1 MVSTVSI
8 IFIVINMLLG
18 IMIPVGLLIYF
29 RKKYQASVKSFF
41 VGCAVMLLFVLV
53 LEQMVHAV
61 VLGSAIGTA
70 IRNNILLYALY
81 GGLMAGLFEET
92 GRFLA
97 MRYVLKNE
105 HSDAH
110 NALMYGAGHG
120 GFEAMVILTLGMINN
135 LIYSVMIN
143 MGQTQDLLD
152 PLDDASRGTLQAA
165 FDTLITTP
173 AWHFV
178 LSPVERIAAIT
189 AQIALSVIVWFAA
202 SEKKSRIQL
211 LLLAIVLH
219 AILDAASVLAAKSG
233 MPIIGVEIMIYIMAI
248 AFVVLAGVIWRKMLK
263 DDEARKELRPR
274 NE

>member
-8 IFIVINMLLG
+8 IFIVMNMILG
-18 IMIPVGLLIYF
+18 IMIPVGLLVYF

-41 VGCAVMLLFVLV
+41 VGCAVMLIFALV
-53 LEQMVHAV
+53 LEQIVHAV
-61 VLGSAIGTA
+61 VLGSDIGTT
-70 IRNNILLYALY
+70 IRNNIWFYALY
-81 GGLMAGLFEET
+81 GGLMAGIFEET

-97 MRYVLKNE
+97 MRYVLKKE

-120 GFEAMVILTLGMINN
+120 GFEAMVILTLGMIN
-135 LIYSVMIN
+135 
-143 MGQTQDLLD
+143 MGQTQALLA
-152 PLDDASRGTLQAA
+152 PLDESSKGVLQAA
-165 FDTLITTP
+165 FNTLITTP
-173 AWHFV
+173 SWHFV

-233 MPIIGVEIMIYIMAI
+233 MPIIGVEIMIYILAI
-248 AFVVLAGVIWRKMLK
+248 AFVVLARAIWKKMMNNTDVLHSK
-263 DDEARKELRPR
+263 
-274 NE
+274 

>member
-8 IFIVINMLLG
+8 IFIVMNMILG
-18 IMIPVGLLIYF
+18 IMIPVGLLVYF

-41 VGCAVMLLFVLV
+41 VGCGVMLIFALV
-53 LEQMVHAV
+53 LEQIVHAV
-61 VLGSAIGTA
+61 VLGSDIGAA
-70 IRNNILLYALY
+70 IRNNIWFYALY

-92 GRFLA
+92 GRFLV

-105 HSDAH
+105 HLNAH
-110 NALMYGAGHG
+110 NALMYGAGQG

-143 MGQTQDLLD
+143 MEQTQVLLA
-152 PLDDASRGTLQAA
+152 PLDESSKGVLQEA
-165 FDTLITTP
+165 FNTLITTP
-173 AWHFV
+173 SWHFV

-233 MPIIGVEIMIYIMAI
+233 MPIIGVEIMIYILAI
-248 AFVVLAGVIWRKMLK
+248 AFVVLARAIWKKMMNNTDVLHSK
-263 DDEARKELRPR
+263 
-274 NE
+274 

>member
-8 IFIVINMLLG
+8 IFIVMNMILG
-18 IMIPVGLLIYF
+18 IMIPVGLLVYF

-41 VGCAVMLLFVLV
+41 VGCAVMLIFALV
-53 LEQMVHAV
+53 LEQIVHAV
-61 VLGSAIGTA
+61 VLGSDIGTT
-70 IRNNILLYALY
+70 IRNNIWFYALY
-81 GGLMAGLFEET
+81 GGLMAGIFEET

-105 HSDAH
+105 HSNAH

-120 GFEAMVILTLGMINN
+120 GFEAMVILTLGMIN
-135 LIYSVMIN
+135 ME
-143 MGQTQDLLD
+143 QTQVLLA
-152 PLDDASRGTLQAA
+152 PLDESSKGVLQEA
-165 FDTLITTP
+165 FNTLITTP
-173 AWHFV
+173 SWHFV

-233 MPIIGVEIMIYIMAI
+233 MPIIGVEIMIYILAI
-248 AFVVLAGVIWRKMLK
+248 AFVVLARAIWKKMMNNTDVLHSK
-263 DDEARKELRPR
+263 
-274 NE
+274 

>member
-8 IFIVINMLLG
+8 IFIVMNMLLG
-18 IMIPVGLLIYF
+18 ILIPVGLLIYF

-41 VGCAVMLLFVLV
+41 VGCAVMLLFALV

-61 VLGSAIGTA
+61 VLGSDIGTM
-70 IRNNILLYALY
+70 IRNNIWLYALY
-81 GGLMAGLFEET
+81 GGLMAGIFEET

-105 HSDAH
+105 HSNAH

-143 MGQTQDLLD
+143 MEQTQVLLA
-152 PLDDASRGTLQAA
+152 PLDESSKGVLQEA
-165 FDTLITTP
+165 FDVLVATP
-173 AWHFV
+173 SWHFV

-189 AQIALSVIVWFAA
+189 AQMALSVIVWFAA

-219 AILDAASVLAAKSG
+219 AMLDAASAFASKSG
-233 MPIIGVEIMIYIMAI
+233 MPIIGVEVMIYILSI
-248 AFVVLAGVIWRKMLK
+248 AFAVLAGVIWRNY
-263 DDEARKELRPR
+263 EIRKTESFI
-274 NE
+274 

>member
-1 MVSTVSI
+1 MVSTVSV
-8 IFIVINMLLG
+8 IFIVLNMILG
-18 IMIPVGLLIYF
+18 IMIPVGLLVYF

-41 VGCAVMLLFVLV
+41 AGCAVMLIFALV
-53 LEQMVHAV
+53 LEQIVHTV
-61 VLGSAIGTA
+61 VLGSDIGTT
-70 IRNNILLYALY
+70 IRDNIWFYALY

-105 HSDAH
+105 HSNAH

-143 MGQTQDLLD
+143 MGQTQALLT
-152 PLDDASRGTLQAA
+152 PLDESSKGVLQEA
-165 FDTLITTP
+165 FNTLITTP
-173 AWHFV
+173 SWHFV

-202 SEKKSRIQL
+202 SEKKSHIQL

-233 MPIIGVEIMIYIMAI
+233 MPIIGVEIMIYILAI
-248 AFVVLAGVIWRKMLK
+248 AFVVLARVIWKKMMNDTDVLHSK
-263 DDEARKELRPR
+263 
-274 NE
+274 